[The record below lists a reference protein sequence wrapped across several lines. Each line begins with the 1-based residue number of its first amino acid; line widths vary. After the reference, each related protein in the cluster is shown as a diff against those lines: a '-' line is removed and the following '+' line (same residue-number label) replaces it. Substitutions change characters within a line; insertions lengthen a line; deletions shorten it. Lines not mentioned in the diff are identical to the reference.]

1 MAKRKVNLT
10 DAIALANQPEAP
22 EVSGD
27 DKMSQAGLAHGS
39 KENLGKI
46 SRELERQAYL
56 DYCAKVHAGFQPGEY
71 SADLTSIEVKVN
83 DKGNVVLKYS
93 WRLHDIEVEMPNGS
107 LTRISKFSVCTW
119 ESIYL
124 DLFGTVN
131 VPTLLSQLVSR
142 FESLEVE
149 LDDDVDDMGKWL
161 AISKA
166 VSTHINSLDGLD
178 LTIDVKAIDNHGF
191 STYRIKLV

>member
-10 DAIALANQPEAP
+10 DAIALANQPEP
-22 EVSGD
+22 TELSSD

-56 DYCAKVHAGFQPGEY
+56 DYCAKVHSGFQPGEY
-71 SADLTSIEVKVN
+71 SADLTSLEVKVN
-83 DKGNVVLKYS
+83 DKGNVVLKYN

-107 LTRISKFSVCTW
+107 LIRISKFNICTW
-119 ESIYL
+119 ESVYV
-124 DLFGTVN
+124 DLFCTVN
-131 VPTLLSQLVSR
+131 MPLVLAQLARR
-142 FESLEVE
+142 FENLEVE
-149 LDDDVDDMGKWL
+149 IDDDTDERGKWL
-161 AISKA
+161 AIAKA
-166 VSTHINSLDGLD
+166 ISSHINSLGELD

-191 STYRIKLV
+191 STYRIRLV

>member
-1 MAKRKVNLT
+1 MANRKVNLT
-10 DAIALANQPEAP
+10 EAIALANQPEAP

-39 KENLGKI
+39 KENLGKV

-83 DKGNVVLKYS
+83 DKGNVVLKYN

-107 LTRISKFSVCTW
+107 LIRISKFNICTW
-119 ESIYL
+119 ESAYVDMFCTI
-124 DLFGTVN
+124 N
-131 VPTLLSQLVSR
+131 MPILLAQLARR
-142 FESLEVE
+142 FENLEVE
-149 LDDDVDDMGKWL
+149 IDDQTDDMGKWL
-161 AISKA
+161 AIAKA
-166 VSTHINSLDGLD
+166 VSAHINSLGELD
-178 LTIDVKAIDNHGF
+178 LTIDIKAIDNHGF

>member
-1 MAKRKVNLT
+1 MAKRKVNLI
-10 DAIALANQPEAP
+10 DAIASANQPEAP

-107 LTRISKFSVCTW
+107 LIRIRKFTICTW
-119 ESIYL
+119 ESVYV
-124 DLFGTVN
+124 DLFCTIN
-131 VPTLLSQLVSR
+131 MPILLAQLARR
-142 FESLEVE
+142 FENLEVE
-149 LDDDVDDMGKWL
+149 IDDQTDDMGKWL
-161 AISKA
+161 AIAKA
-166 VSTHINSLDGLD
+166 VSAHVNSLGELD